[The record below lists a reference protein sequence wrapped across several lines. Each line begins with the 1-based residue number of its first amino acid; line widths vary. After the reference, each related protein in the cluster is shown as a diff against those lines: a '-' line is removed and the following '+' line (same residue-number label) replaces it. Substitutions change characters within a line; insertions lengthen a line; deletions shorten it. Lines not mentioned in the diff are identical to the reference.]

1 MRIAQIHTGLIEIPP
16 KGWGAVEKVIY
27 NYQKQMVA
35 AGHTCDIKYMNEVS
49 AGEYDIVH
57 VHMANQALYLAER
70 NIPYI
75 FSIHDHHAEFYG
87 VDSPVYKENHAA
99 IKKSVFSITHAWHY
113 KELFPDC
120 QQLFFLSHGVDTEFY
135 REAKKDSLDQ
145 NIMSLVSQILM
156 VATNGLAGDISID
169 RKGFLKGIE
178 IAKELQV
185 PIFLTGSEAN
195 KDFQQAHQQV
205 MKAPFL
211 SLDFSNPSQEKIL
224 KYYQKSHFFLHLSDI
239 EAGMPNLT
247 LLEALACGLKVIANG
262 RNFPEML
269 YKISNFYHVK
279 DEIEAKH
286 VINELIRNKNHQ
298 HTFNDNVSSIT
309 AIKLHFDWSVIVA
322 RLLKMY
328 EAVLLNPVI
337 DTAQTTQKYR
347 ELLNI

>member
-75 FSIHDHHAEFYG
+75 FSIHDHHAEYYG
-87 VDSPVYKENHAA
+87 VDSTVYKENHAA

-113 KELFPDC
+113 KELFSDC
-120 QQLFFLSHGVDTEFY
+120 QQLFFLSHGVDTNFY
-135 REAKKDSLDQ
+135 KKGDFHLFKGY
-145 NIMSLVSQILM
+145 LLM

-178 IAKELQV
+178 IAKKLKLS
-185 PIFLTGSEAN
+185 IFFAGGESN
-195 KDFQQAHQQV
+195 KDF
-205 MKAPFL
+205 MKAHNLDVASIYHSF
-211 SLDFSNPSQEKIL
+211 DFSNPPQQL
-224 KYYQKSHFFLHLSDI
+224 VLNYYQAFTFFLHLSMI

-262 RNFPEML
+262 RNFPEKL
-269 YKISNFYHVK
+269 LQIPNFYQVEDEKEALNKIVEIVSHKEQK
-279 DEIEAKH
+279 DS
-286 VINELIRNKNHQ
+286 
-298 HTFNDNVSSIT
+298 DNFESMKMVRE
-309 AIKLHFDWSVIVA
+309 HFDWSVIVA